1 MDPSLMRRTAQEMAV
16 VSLAFAALAGSPFPL
31 LAAQQAAGRQAEPSE
46 ASSAAPTSNRSE
58 YSYGADPLQKLDF
71 WHATAKPSAPLIVF
85 VHGGGWKRGD
95 KRNATGAQKVEHLT
109 KAGYAFASINYRL
122 VPSANVEQQAADVS
136 AAVAWLRCH
145 AGQLGIDT
153 SRIVLMGHSAGA
165 HLVALV
171 GTDPQYLAAAGLS
184 LSDLLGVITLDGAAY
199 DVARQIADSGRLMR
213 ATYAEAFGSDPVR
226 QRALSPAL
234 QAAATKAPAFLI
246 LHIDRADG
254 RAQSE
259 ALAKALVQ
267 AGTPAEVHGVSGTG
281 LLGHMEINRS
291 LGSADYASTAMV
303 DDWLRKLLRAK

>member
-1 MDPSLMRRTAQEMAV
+1 MTGKLQSFC
-16 VSLAFAALAGSPFPL
+16 LAFL
-31 LAAQQAAGRQAEPSE
+31 LLVTVSIPVRAAQQPAGQQTEPTPAPPAE
-46 ASSAAPTSNRSE
+46 PTSNRAE
-58 YSYGADPLQKLDF
+58 YGYGADPLQKLDF
-71 WHATAKPSAPLIVF
+71 WHAKAQPSAPLIVF

-109 KAGYAFASINYRL
+109 KAGHAFASINYRL
-122 VPSANVEQQAADVS
+122 VPNATVEQQAADVA
-136 AAVAWLRCH
+136 AAVAWLRGH

-153 SRIVLMGHSAGA
+153 SRVVLMGHSAGA

-184 LSDLLGVITLDGAAY
+184 LSDLLGVIALDGAAY

-259 ALAKALVQ
+259 ALAKALMQ
-267 AGTPAEVHGVSGTG
+267 AGTPAEVHGVPGTG
-281 LLGHMEINRS
+281 LLGHMDINRS
-291 LGSADYASTAMV
+291 LGSADYAATAVV
-303 DDWLRKLLRAK
+303 DEWLRRLLRAK